1 MWMSWFCPADLLA
14 PCSGT
19 NGAFICFYDET
30 HFCGC
35 LMWVVTCGGS
45 FSTFHIF
52 QDPSLFSFS
61 QETVAFQFARH
72 PIFPILSCQV
82 GHFSDSRYSERPG
95 KAIVLPE
102 CFFGQLT
109 AIKNFKHP
117 PMGCDTRLQC
127 ARQIPTKQQPQH
139 ILETASGWLHSGCSA
154 GVIAG
159 DWCCFLHPT
168 TNGTWKFMEIRHHST
183 VYIYNIYIYI

>member
-1 MWMSWFCPADLLA
+1 MSCYICYCSFQHTQPNGPGCSSSMWMSWFCPADLLA

-109 AIKNFKHP
+109 AIKTLSIHP
-117 PMGCDTRLQC
+117 WVVIHACNVPDKS
-127 ARQIPTKQQPQH
+127 RQNN
-139 ILETASGWLHSGCSA
+139 SHSIS
-154 GVIAG
+154 
-159 DWCCFLHPT
+159 
-168 TNGTWKFMEIRHHST
+168 
-183 VYIYNIYIYI
+183 